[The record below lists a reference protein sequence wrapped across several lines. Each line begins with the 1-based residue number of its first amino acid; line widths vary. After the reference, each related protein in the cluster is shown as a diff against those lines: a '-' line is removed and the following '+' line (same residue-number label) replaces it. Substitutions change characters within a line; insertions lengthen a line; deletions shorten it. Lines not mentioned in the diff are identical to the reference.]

1 MNPDLAYALDPAR
14 IRRTL
19 KPNVQRLLPPGDAQ
33 SVLALLE
40 FVEHITQD
48 RVFLGD
54 LSEARKVV
62 ERR

>member
-1 MNPDLAYALDPAR
+1 MNADLRYALQPDR

-19 KPNVQRLLPPGDAQ
+19 KPAVSRQLPPGDAQ

-54 LSEARKVV
+54 LQAARKVV
-62 ERR
+62 EQR